1 MHLVCFQGRLC
12 FSCLV
17 SSSSASSHSPSLVL
31 LQRTLIK
38 HKCMSLT
45 SRHFLDSF
53 RYSVKIWNRLFL
65 LLLLFSKK
73 KLFCNHSPFH
83 HLYPPVHFHGFK
95 SLAILTACPY
105 QKILEKVKKYNAFT
119 NLANITSK
127 HPYCQNPKGIPVPL
141 KSKADSSTSYISY
154 TYRWH

>member
-73 KLFCNHSPFH
+73 KTILQPFPFSSPIS
-83 HLYPPVHFHGFK
+83 PC
-95 SLAILTACPY
+95 SLPWI
-105 QKILEKVKKYNAFT
+105 QI
-119 NLANITSK
+119 
-127 HPYCQNPKGIPVPL
+127 
-141 KSKADSSTSYISY
+141 TSYINSMSISENPGKSKEIQRIY
-154 TYRWH
+154 KSCKYYKQTSILSKPKRYSSSPQEQSRQLHQLHLLHL